1 MVVKKDLYEVLGVS
15 KTATQD
21 EIKKAYKKL
30 ASRLHPDKNPDDP
43 TATAKFQ
50 EISAANDILS
60 DPSKRE
66 MYDIGGHDAANG
78 QQHGGGWSQTFHQ
91 HFHQQPSGDNVV
103 SVVDITLEEAATGV
117 KKIVTY
123 RRVEVCDTCD
133 GDGAKPGSEMI
144 TCTTCN
150 GTGQQT
156 VRQGPYVM
164 AMTCQSCNG
173 KGKKPSAVCPSC
185 RGAGAKNG
193 MGEVE
198 VSLPPGVDSGQQLRV
213 AGKGGY
219 GPGGPGNLY
228 VNIRIQPHTTI
239 TRDGRHLYTT
249 INVPFTTAILGG
261 SINVATLLGPDVS
274 MKIPPLT
281 QPGVTMRVAGKG
293 IKTVQNPTEGDFMVK
308 VNVAMPTSITDEQKA
323 TIEKFV
329 ELSQEG

>member
-1 MVVKKDLYEVLGVS
+1 MSKRDLYKVLGVA

-30 ASRLHPDKNPDDP
+30 ASKHHPDKEGGD
-43 TATAKFQ
+43 TAAFQ

-60 DPSKRE
+60 DPTKRE

-78 QQHGGGWSQTFHQ
+78 HHQHGGGWNQTFHQ
-91 HFHQQPSGDNVV
+91 HFNQPPAGENVV
-103 SVVDITLEEAATGV
+103 TVADITLEEAATGV
-117 KKIVTY
+117 KKVVTY
-123 RRVEVCDTCD
+123 RRVELCDPCN
-133 GDGAKPGSEMI
+133 GEGAKPGTEII
-144 TCTTCN
+144 TCTTC
-150 GTGQQT
+150 GGKGQQT

-164 AMTCQSCNG
+164 SMGCQSCGG
-173 KGKKPSAVCPSC
+173 KGKKPAEVCPSC
-185 RGAGAKNG
+185 NGAGARYG
-193 MGEVE
+193 QGTVE
-198 VSLPPGVDSGQQLRV
+198 VSLPPGVDTGQQLRV
-213 AGKGGY
+213 VGKGGY
-219 GPGGPGNLY
+219 GPGGFGNLY
-228 VNIRIQPHTTI
+228 VNIRIQPHATI

-249 INVPFTTAILGG
+249 ANVPFTTAILGG

-293 IKTVQNPTEGDFMVK
+293 IKTVQNTTEGDFMVK
-308 VNVAMPTSITDEQKA
+308 VNVVMPTTITDEQKA